1 MREGS
6 YSSIRLGLYEPLKE
20 FFGEV
25 DKSRT
30 PLHKKVLCAG
40 ISGTIGSAIANP
52 TDLVKIR
59 MQGEGK
65 LEPGMIIFDIWYL
78 FAYQRRLIIEFSLF
92 EKSAK
97 FCNGCTKISYFVSQ
111 RRFRYLKII
120 VSKALDG
127 FACA

>member
-1 MREGS
+1 MSLNQHLFVIFSIHASLMREGS

-40 ISGTIGSAIANP
+40 ISGIIGSAIANP

-65 LEPGMIIFDIWYL
+65 LEPGMIG
-78 FAYQRRLIIEFSLF
+78 SVT
-92 EKSAK
+92 
-97 FCNGCTKISYFVSQ
+97 FCQPKE
-111 RRFRYLKII
+111 
-120 VSKALDG
+120 A
-127 FACA
+127 